1 MSSVRKRGK
10 KWSAR
15 WYRPDKTL
23 AEKGGF
29 PSRDAALQFAKR
41 MEVDI
46 HQRQYIDPI
55 TSNLTLIQYIDE
67 IWKETLVIREETR
80 DGYAIKV
87 NKYILPT
94 LGHLPLNAI
103 RTSDIKM
110 WIAEISRE
118 NQKTSNVLSPK
129 YIESIINLLGAILN
143 SAVQDKFIRQSPLV
157 SIKRSKATRLHD
169 VVPLEYEQVEE
180 LAKLHSARYR
190 PIIWTGY
197 FTGMRPSE
205 ILGLTIEQIDFE
217 KKTIKVDRQLS
228 RSPKKIIETRLKT
241 KASYRTIGLSQEL
254 AEILVDHI
262 KIYGLGPHGLIF
274 TDSKGREFR
283 YKNASA
289 MFRKYARRM
298 GLPPRTNLHVL
309 RHTCVS
315 TLIREG
321 CSPKQIQ
328 VFVGHSSISETM
340 DTYGHLFEGDVSDLA
355 DRLDQSVRR
364 KKVSKKMTLAI

>member
-15 WYRPDKTL
+15 WYRPNKTL

-29 PSRDAALQFAKR
+29 PTRESAMQFAKR

-46 HQRQYIDPI
+46 HQKQYIDPI
-55 TSNLTLIQYIDE
+55 TSNLTLIQYIDD
-67 IWKETLVIREETR
+67 IWKDTLVIRDETR

-87 NKYILPT
+87 NKYILPS

-103 RTSDIKM
+103 RTSDIKK
-110 WIAEISRE
+110 WIAEVSAVHPTTG
-118 NQKTSNVLSPK
+118 KSLSPK

-143 SAVQDKFIRQSPLV
+143 SAVQDKFIRNTPMET
-157 SIKRSKATRLHD
+157 IKRSKASRLHE
-169 VVPLEYEQVEE
+169 VVPLEFEQVEQ
-180 LAKLHSARYR
+180 LASLFSPRFRA
-190 PIIWTGY
+190 IIWTGY

-205 ILGLTIEQIDFE
+205 ILGLTIEQIDFD

-228 RSPKKIIETRLKT
+228 RSPKKILEFRLKT
-241 KASYRTIGLSQEL
+241 KASYRTIGLSEEL
-254 AEILVDHI
+254 AEILVEHI
-262 KIYGLGPHGLIF
+262 KIFGHGPHGLIF
-274 TDSKGREFR
+274 TDNKGREFR

-289 MFRKYARRM
+289 MFRKYGRRM

-321 CSPKQIQ
+321 ATAKQIQ
-328 VFVGHSSISETM
+328 TFVGHNSISETY

-355 DRLDQSVRR
+355 ERLDQSVRR
-364 KKVSKKMTLAI
+364 KKISKKFTLAI